1 MVEGTGLENR
11 VERRGILARLAPL
24 IRSANRPDVIAV
36 AIITALAAAVR
47 LRHLGEQSIW
57 VDEAAS
63 ATRATMPLHAMW
75 HLIGTRETNMA
86 LYFLILRVWIDLFGQ
101 SEAALRLPSAL
112 ASIATVPV
120 LYCAGRQMFGA
131 TAGIVAALLFAL
143 APSSVY
149 YAQEARGYSM
159 EALGVAGSLLFFV
172 KVLDRPSTANLAGWT
187 LTTGFAIYCHS
198 LAATIIPAELVVLP
212 LGRLRTLPWRRLG
225 IALGALTVLVVPYLA
240 LLVHNDHG
248 QIDWVG
254 PLTWVSAA
262 DALYFGIANELWLDA
277 SGHFMVLATVFGM
290 LLGLVGFV
298 RAWDESR
305 EKAIPYALAA
315 SAVVVPVTLIGLAS
329 FRNNLLYY
337 RYLVFTTPAVC
348 LFISGGIAALRGWRI
363 QTIAL
368 VVLVTVFAWHTSH
381 TLQYVQREPWRE
393 VATFI
398 KASGRPG
405 DALVT
410 YFAEDRYALDY
421 NLAQLGVPDGY
432 FVHAYP
438 DWDENIEMDHRYYL
452 DRDAQAMMA
461 HHLTEGIDTSAAQN
475 RSLFLLVRGQRYKS
489 FVGSASVN
497 GILQRLKTSYSLMEY
512 RHIGD
517 LYVLRYTNARQPKSQ
532 DTTRPRSS

>member
-1 MVEGTGLENR
+1 VVEGTRLENR
-11 VERRGILARLAPL
+11 VERRGILARLASL
-24 IRSANRPDVIAV
+24 TRSVNRKVIAV

-57 VDEAAS
+57 IDEAAS

-75 HLIGTRETNMA
+75 HLISTRETNMA
-86 LYFLILRVWIDLFGQ
+86 LYFLLLRVWIDLFGQ
-101 SEAALRLPSAL
+101 SEAALRLPSAF

-120 LYCAGRQMFGA
+120 LYCAGRRMFGA

-172 KVLDRPSTANLAGWT
+172 KVLDRPSAANLAGWT
-187 LTTGFAIYCHS
+187 LTTVFAIYCHS
-198 LAATIIPAELVVLP
+198 LAATIIPAELVALP
-212 LGRLRTLPWRRLG
+212 LGSPRTLPWRRLG
-225 IALGALTVLVVPYLA
+225 IALGALTVLVGPYLA

-262 DALYFGIANELWLDA
+262 NVLYGGVANEMWIDA
-277 SGHFMVLATVFGM
+277 SGHLMVLATVFGM
-290 LLGLVGFV
+290 LLGVVGFV

-305 EKAIPYALAA
+305 EAAIPYALAA
-315 SAVVVPVTLIGLAS
+315 SAIVGPVTLICLAS
-329 FRNNLLYY
+329 FRNNLLFY
-337 RYLVFTTPAVC
+337 RYLVFTTPALC

-363 QTIAL
+363 QTMAL

-381 TLQYVQREPWRE
+381 TLEYVQREPWRE

-421 NLAQLGVPDGY
+421 NLARLGVPDGY
-432 FVHAYP
+432 FSHAYP
-438 DWDENIEMDHRYYL
+438 DWDENIEMDHRYYI

-461 HHLTEGIDTSAAQN
+461 NHLIKGIDTSAAQN
-475 RSLFLLVRGQRYKS
+475 RSLFLLVRGRRYKG
-489 FVGSASVN
+489 FDGSASVI
-497 GILQRLKTSYSLMEY
+497 GILQRLRTSYAVMEY

-517 LYVLRYTNARQPKSQ
+517 FYVLRYTNALSVPK
-532 DTTRPRSS
+532 T